1 MTDEDDR
8 ATGGETPESAASPAV
23 NGTAGDEDDTE
34 WRFDVDEFDDEG
46 AVAAAAAADAE
57 TEADEDGNV
66 AGSLFDLEDEI
77 EPGAPTLEGTM
88 FVVLGALATILFLL
102 EAGGAI

>member
-1 MTDEDDR
+1 MSDEDDR
-8 ATGGETPESAASPAV
+8 GTGAETPDSAASPPAG
-23 NGTAGDEDDTE
+23 GTASDDGDDRE
-34 WRFDVDEFDDEG
+34 WRFDIDEFDEEEAEG
-46 AVAAAAAADAE
+46 AAVDAE
-57 TEADEDGNV
+57 DDEDGNV